1 MLCIKQAV
9 FPTEIFNFPFS
20 TINLQNYTS
29 LFGSVFFCL
38 TGAFVASLSVNLA
51 KIESVVRKQV
61 RMYKRSA
68 ITEARLIV

>member
-9 FPTEIFNFPFS
+9 FPTEIFNLSFS
-20 TINLQNYTS
+20 IFNLKNHTS

-51 KIESVVRKQV
+51 KIESVVRKQM